1 MAIPSG
7 AQMRQGPLIAV
18 VDDDAS
24 IRDTTCDLLESAGYS
39 AVAFSSPGDLLASER
54 LHKFACLITD
64 MRMPGMSGIELY
76 ERLRATGWRIP
87 TILISAYPDELGRA
101 HACRAGILSCLR
113 KPFTSEVLLE
123 RIAAA
128 VDPPG
133 PE

>member
-1 MAIPSG
+1 
-7 AQMRQGPLIAV
+7 MRQGQLIAV

-24 IRDTTCDLLESAGYS
+24 IRETTSDLLESAGYS
-39 AVAFSSPGDLLASER
+39 AMAFSSPGEILVSER
-54 LHKFACLITD
+54 LAQFACLITD

-87 TILISAYPDELGRA
+87 TILVSAYPNELDRER
-101 HACRAGILSCLR
+101 ACRAGILSCLR
-113 KPFTSEVLLE
+113 KPFTPEALLE

-128 VDPPG
+128 MDAPG

>member
-1 MAIPSG
+1 
-7 AQMRQGPLIAV
+7 MRQGQLIAV

-24 IRDTTCDLLESAGYS
+24 IRDTTSDLLESAGYS
-39 AVAFSSPGDLLASER
+39 AVAFSSPGDILVSER
-54 LHKFACLITD
+54 LPQFACLITD

-87 TILISAYPDELGRA
+87 TIIVSAYPDELDRA
-101 HACRAGILSCLR
+101 HACRAGILCCLR
-113 KPFTSEVLLE
+113 KPFTPEALLE